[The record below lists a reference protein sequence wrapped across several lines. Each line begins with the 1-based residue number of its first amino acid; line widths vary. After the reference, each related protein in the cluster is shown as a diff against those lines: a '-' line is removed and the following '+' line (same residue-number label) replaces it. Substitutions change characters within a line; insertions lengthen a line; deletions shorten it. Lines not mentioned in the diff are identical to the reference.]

1 MRTEG
6 NGACFARS
14 VCCLEDRVLHLLCAS
29 LAEASLFP
37 ASAGWD
43 MVVVVLVL
51 GMGVLVGTA
60 LSPW

>member
-6 NGACFARS
+6 SGACFAGP
-14 VCCLEDRVLHLLCAS
+14 VCCLEDRVLHLLRAL
-29 LAEASLFP
+29 LAEASLSP
-37 ASAGWD
+37 TAAGWD
-43 MVVVVLVL
+43 MVMVVLVL